1 MNTTVLSEVGR
12 EIEVDGNRTE
22 VEFLKG
28 QIISIRNQKKVL
40 YAERFEHAN
49 KEVQLRILLELV
61 EQILGEVKETG
72 DGTEAAMIMSS
83 PSSGRGTQCQVE
95 C

>member
-1 MNTTVLSEVGR
+1 MSEVGR

-22 VEFLKG
+22 VEVLKG
-28 QIISIRNQKKVL
+28 QIISIRNQKNVL

-61 EQILGEVKETG
+61 EPILGEVKETG
-72 DGTEAAMIMSS
+72 DGTEAAMTMRS